1 MIEIYDYA
9 DLGDTRSWDYSQK
22 GITPKE
28 VGINPIICT
37 EEHIDVGQV
46 LIIDCVAYSVCCTS
60 GQGGVTK
67 VAYVNQLPNQKV
79 FVKNEE
85 PEDIF
90 GALKLTCPFCGD
102 QLEDDFEMD
111 DEDSE
116 YECPNCGS
124 IFSYER
130 HIHTTYVSSPV
141 KKNESLVI
149 KSEVAKILEEI
160 QNSNES

>member
-28 VGINPIICT
+28 AGINPIICT

-46 LIIDCVAYSVCCTS
+46 LIIDCVAYAVCCTS
-60 GQGGVTK
+60 GREGVTK

-130 HIHTTYVSSPV
+130 YIHTTYVSRPV

-149 KSEVAKILEEI
+149 KSEVAKILEEM
-160 QNSNES
+160 QNENS